1 MDKYTILREFADSW
15 GLLAMFLFFIGVVL
29 FTFRPG
35 SKSIHSDAANIPL
48 RHGDRLEDEIPLDR
62 NNVTT
67 QPQKE
72 ART

>member
-15 GLLAMFLFFIGVVL
+15 GLLAMFLFFLGVVL

-35 SKSIHSDAANIPL
+35 SKATHADAANIPL
-48 RHGDRLEDEIPLDR
+48 RHGDRLEDEIPASQK
-62 NNVTT
+62 TST
-67 QPQKE
+67 KPQKE